1 MIYAVSGAE
10 AMPRRKMMKSPG
22 NGAERWRTEY
32 FGRNGTGQFLP
43 EPQAFLI
50 DMRENDEILPHFH
63 EVDQFQVFV
72 AGAGTVGRA
81 GGDPVPPITVH
92 YADRY
97 TGYGPI
103 LAGPGGSAY
112 FTLRA
117 RTDPGPVYL
126 HHPGY
131 REKLKPSAKRHF
143 ARQTW
148 LSTPAVLQARA
159 QVTTEAVAGDAQ
171 GHGPGATMIRA
182 GAGLVLNSPDPVG
195 TGGLYLLVLQGSV
208 GYHGQ
213 PYPEWSVLFADAADG
228 ALSLT
233 AGDRGAE
240 VLVLRFDSQN
250 D

>member
-1 MIYAVSGAE
+1 MIYAVSGAD
-10 AMPRRKMMKSPG
+10 AMPRRKTMKSPG

-32 FGRNGTGQFLP
+32 FGQNGTGRLLP

-50 DMRENDEILPHFH
+50 DMREHDEILPHFH

-72 AGAGTVGRA
+72 AGAGSVGRSSE
-81 GGDPVPPITVH
+81 PVPPITVH

-103 LAGPGGSAY
+103 LSGPGGAAY

-143 ARQTW
+143 AKQTW
-148 LSTPAVLQARA
+148 LSTPAVLHGRTD
-159 QVTTEAVAGDAQ
+159 VSLEPVAGEGGQ
-171 GHGPGATMIRA
+171 GPGAVMIRA
-182 GAGLVLNSPDPVG
+182 GAGLAFQSPDATG
-195 TGGLYLLVLQGSV
+195 TGGIYLLVLQGGV
-208 GYHGQ
+208 DYQGQ
-213 PYPEWSVLFADAADG
+213 HYPEWSVMFVAQSDG
-228 ALSLT
+228 ALALT
-233 AGDRGAE
+233 AGARGAE
-240 VLVLRFDSQN
+240 LLALRFDSQN